1 MKFKPITKE
10 RNRKFIIVY
19 YTLALIFVSI
29 GLFTKNA
36 TWYVMAIAFII
47 LASIRKFLL
56 MKRLKG

>member
-1 MKFKPITKE
+1 MWKTITKE
-10 RNRKFIIVY
+10 KNKKFIIVY
-19 YTLALIFVSI
+19 YTLALISVAI